1 MLKVCF
7 HQTRFDLFEEVVC
20 FAMTYHCNRI
30 DKTRKGK
37 AEFEVI
43 WRDFNI
49 QDDCADY
56 NE

>member
-7 HQTRFDLFEEVVC
+7 HQTRFDLFGEVVC
-20 FAMTYHCNRI
+20 FAMTYHCNRM

-37 AEFEVI
+37 AELI